1 MSSSFLVDIIGEGKT
16 KCILFGSKQTLQNA
30 GKFNLMYNGI
40 EIKQYFKVTYLAL
53 KTIKK

>member
-16 KCILFGSKQTLQNA
+16 KCILFSSKQTLKNA